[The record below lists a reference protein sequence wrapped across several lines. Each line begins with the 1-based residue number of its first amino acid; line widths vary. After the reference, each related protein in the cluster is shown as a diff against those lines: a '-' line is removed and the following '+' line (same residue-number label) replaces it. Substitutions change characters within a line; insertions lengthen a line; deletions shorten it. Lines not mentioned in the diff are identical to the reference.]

1 LYPAAVAPGCIPIS
15 GFLFIVVLLI
25 VAPAREGV
33 NRFIQKL
40 E

>member
-1 LYPAAVAPGCIPIS
+1 MLIVES
-15 GFLFIVVLLI
+15 LFIVEII
-25 VAPAREGV
+25 VALAREAV

>member
-1 LYPAAVAPGCIPIS
+1 MLIVES
-15 GFLFIVVLLI
+15 LFIVGFI